1 MQTSGKITSLNSQWQ
16 DLQQLQLP
24 NLSQLDNIKPHL
36 DLVLLA
42 LKAIASVT
50 AEDVLQAAQELN
62 LTAVIGDRHCPN
74 AEERKKI
81 DLEEVRQLVLII
93 CYLAKQHQELIRRG
107 VSLLEQVSD
116 EQTNEPHHPA
126 LLANYVER
134 FINFSQARSQEQDDL
149 TAQSLSQ
156 LALKLL
162 IDLLFYSGDNGH
174 RLLWQALFP
183 AAN

>member
-1 MQTSGKITSLNSQWQ
+1 MQPSGKTTSWNWQWQ
-16 DLQQLQLP
+16 DLQKLKLP

-42 LKAIASVT
+42 LEAIASVT

-62 LTAVIGDRHCPN
+62 LNSLVDNHHCAN
-74 AEERKKI
+74 AEKRKKL
-81 DLEEVRQLVLII
+81 DVEEVRPLVVII
-93 CYLAKQHQELIRRG
+93 CHLAKQHQELIRRG

-116 EQTNEPHHPA
+116 EQTNESDYPA

-134 FINFSQARSQEQDDL
+134 FINFSQARSQEQDKL

-174 RLLWQALFP
+174 RLLWLAIFA